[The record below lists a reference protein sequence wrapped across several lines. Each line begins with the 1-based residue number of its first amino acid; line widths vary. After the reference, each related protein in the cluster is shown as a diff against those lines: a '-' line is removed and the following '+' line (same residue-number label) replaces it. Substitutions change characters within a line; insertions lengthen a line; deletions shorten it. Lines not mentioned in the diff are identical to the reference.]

1 MGNGI
6 DQYTNNPELTAA
18 ATAADT
24 ATDTLTQ
31 YQTASQMLPEALKS
45 AINEKLDFNKAAIEQ
60 KNKSMTDYFNAP
72 SQARVDYQ
80 DIFNPFQREALVQ
93 KATNNAYI
101 PYQTN
106 TEVLAQRLGTIQDII
121 NSATGAFGAQV
132 TSAQGAAQAAENK
145 YARLFGLAGAK
156 SDVAYK
162 QAALAKSGGGGGSDD
177 SLSFAKYMAGQY
189 KATAQ
194 QEKDANSA
202 LSGLDSVNRIKSIL
216 AGPGGETAK
225 AMWNRGLLTAVLG
238 GKEGRQY
245 RDAAKEAYD
254 ALMRTRTGAALNLSE
269 EKFYKGYIPTYTDD
283 AQTTQVKLQRLE
295 DVYNRTIKS
304 TENPWLDML
313 NQYGQEEYGVGG
325 SLGNT
330 ITQPDGTEWKQN
342 PDGSYTRIK

>member
-18 ATAADT
+18 GTAADT

-45 AINEKLDFNKAAIEQ
+45 AINEKLDYNKSAIEQ
-60 KNKSMTDYFNAP
+60 KNKSMVDYFNAP

-106 TEVLAQRLGTIQDII
+106 TEVLAQRMGTISDII
-121 NSATGAFGAQV
+121 NQATGAFGAQV
-132 TSAQGAAQAAENK
+132 TSAQGAASAAENK

-162 QAALAKSGGGGGSDD
+162 KASLARSGGGDD
-177 SLSFAKYMAGQY
+177 ALSFAKYMAGQY

-202 LSGLDSVNRIKSIL
+202 LSGLDAVSRIKSIL
-216 AGPGGETAK
+216 SSPGGETAK

-254 ALMRTRTGAALNLSE
+254 ALMRTRTGAALNMDE
-269 EKFYKGYIPTYTDD
+269 EAFYKNYVPTATDD
-283 AQTTQVKLQRLE
+283 PQTTQVKLQRLDE
-295 DVYNRTIKS
+295 IYNRTIK
-304 TENPWLDML
+304 TAENPWLDIL

-325 SLGNT
+325 GSNDT
-330 ITQPDGTEWKQN
+330 VTQSDGTQWKRN
-342 PDGSYTRIK
+342 SDGSYTRIK